1 MSSILEYVDIERGA
15 VLDREKAQ
23 LYLRDAAAQFY
34 KEAADGGEDYAEA
47 MQDCAAMAYK
57 IDCEGWDWIL
67 FSQCDMSASGIV
79 IKKAVIEG

>member
-1 MSSILEYVDIERGA
+1 MSSILEYVNIECGA

-34 KEAADGGEDYAEA
+34 KEAADSGEDYAEA
-47 MQDCAAMAYK
+47 MQDCAAMAYR
-57 IDCEGWDWIL
+57 IDCEGWEWVL
-67 FSQCDMSASGIV
+67 LQQCDMSASGII